1 MFAARDQPLA
11 NADRH
16 VERPTASDAV
26 ARPTATEPQAVTCLL
41 EAWLEQMRPRL
52 VRLAMRFLFSAHDA
66 EEVAQEA
73 LVLAW
78 QRIGQLRRPGR
89 RNAWLYRTTI
99 NLSMNRLRRKRMS
112 VLPRPDNEPTEPR
125 VSARAASRTREG
137 VATAHRSLVDKNTDT
152 SRRQQT
158 AELMDRV
165 RIAISQLPDRQRA
178 ALVLREMEGL
188 AYDQIAVIVRTRP
201 AAVRV
206 LVHRARSAVRRT
218 LLRRWPDTF
227 GSDQ

>member
-1 MFAARDQPLA
+1 VFAARDQPLA

-26 ARPTATEPQAVTCLL
+26 ARPTATEPQAASRWL
-41 EAWLEQMRPRL
+41 ETWLEQMRPRL

-78 QRIGQLRRPGR
+78 QRVGRLRRPDR

-99 NLSMNRLRRKRMS
+99 NLSMNRRRRKRMS
-112 VLPRPDNEPTEPR
+112 VLPRPHNEPTEPR

-165 RIAISQLPDRQRA
+165 RVAISELPERQHA

-188 AYDQIAVIVRTRP
+188 AYDQIAVILQARP
-201 AAVRV
+201 AAVRL
-206 LVHRARSAVRRT
+206 LVHRAREALRQT
-218 LLRRWPDTF
+218 LLRQWPDAF
-227 GSDQ
+227 GSDR